1 MNINS
6 LHLKSAFPWSVV
18 EMLRQYPVM
27 VPSGEAWYIL
37 VDAKTVQRYVF
48 EAFLRCT
55 IINNLMAVGCFF
67 CILETLMKGI
77 VNNRDMFKQVTHR
90 SKSYIWYATVDGV
103 LNPINMVC
111 IWTGKRTWNA
121 MNQIRLSFGAYTKG
135 LLTINNYSLG
145 CPPFSGIV
153 TTRIMTIITCFVG
166 DTFTF
171 NYWLL
176 LGITGRG
183 DNPSYSSQYPTRFVD
198 ECPPQRSKWWHHP
211 ISLVCL
217 FGSLK
222 FFGFFSFAP

>member
-1 MNINS
+1 MYIFAYVYIVATYIFQTMYNSSICMNINS
-6 LHLKSAFPWSVV
+6 LHLKAAFPWSMVSCSIWV

-37 VDAKTVQRYVF
+37 VDAKTVQRYVL

-55 IINNLMAVGCFF
+55 ITNYLMAVGC
-67 CILETLMKGI
+67 
-77 VNNRDMFKQVTHR
+77 
-90 SKSYIWYATVDGV
+90 V

-111 IWTGKRTWNA
+111 ILTGKRTWNA
-121 MNQIRLSFGAYTKG
+121 MNQIRLSFGAYSKG
-135 LLTINNYSLG
+135 LLIISNYSLG

-183 DNPSYSSQYPTRFVD
+183 GQP
-198 ECPPQRSKWWHHP
+198 K
-211 ISLVCL
+211 L
-217 FGSLK
+217 
-222 FFGFFSFAP
+222 